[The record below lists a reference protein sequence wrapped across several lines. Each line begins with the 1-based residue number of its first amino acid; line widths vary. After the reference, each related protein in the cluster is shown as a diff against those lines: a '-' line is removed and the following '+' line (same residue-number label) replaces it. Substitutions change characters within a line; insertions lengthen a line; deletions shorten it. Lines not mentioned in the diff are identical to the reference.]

1 MPGENLARLEGLA
14 ANFGGTDR
22 RFFPGYSVALAPFHA
37 LLGEKGYVAFALG
50 AFVATLAV
58 AFRLGRRV
66 GLSGEAAAWGAGL
79 GTLSPAA
86 IQWSAQPV
94 SEPLATLLI
103 LGFLARFAAAGLFA
117 VNVLA
122 VVSYAHV
129 LLSEGFEAAL
139 GQHHLWGFMLLV
151 LVIFGP
157 GRWALDSVFERKGTS
172 HEGARL
178 RQTHLTHL

>member
-1 MPGENLARLEGLA
+1 VIELLHR
-14 ANFGGTDR
+14 AN
-22 RFFPGYSVALAPFHA
+22 ALAERATRQFES
-37 LLGEKGYVAFALG
+37 LLLLATRLYVAWQFLKSG
-50 AFVATLAV
+50 WLKVTDWETTLVLFTEEYHTPLLPPAV
-58 AFRLGRRV
+58 AAVAGTF
-66 GLSGEAAAWGAGL
+66 GELAF
-79 GTLSPAA
+79 PA
-86 IQWSAQPV
+86 
-94 SEPLATLLI
+94 LLI
-103 LGFLARFAAAGLFA
+103 LGLLARYAAAGLFA

-178 RQTHLTHL
+178 RQTHLRHL